1 MSFDCC
7 QQIQMLYNKLGLLNE
22 TNETNET
29 NRKQLKRSIN
39 DEVVD
44 DIVDDISSKYLEK
57 ESQKKL
63 YCSLLNNYLI
73 HKSGLSKYA
82 PEINLKNQKL
92 NHKTIESIVDFTDN
106 KDFKDFKDFKA
117 W

>member
-7 QQIQMLYNKLGLLNE
+7 QQIQMLYNKLGLSNE
-22 TNETNET
+22 TNENINKTNIE
-29 NRKQLKRSIN
+29 KSIN

-106 KDFKDFKDFKA
+106 KDFKDFKA